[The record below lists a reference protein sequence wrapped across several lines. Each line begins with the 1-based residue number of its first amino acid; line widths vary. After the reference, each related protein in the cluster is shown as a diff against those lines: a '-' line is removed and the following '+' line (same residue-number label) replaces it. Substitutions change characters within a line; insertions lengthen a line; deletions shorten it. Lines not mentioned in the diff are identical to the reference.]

1 MVRASLFNGVGS
13 DANRRRARDSK
24 HREIILLIAVLFAI
38 RSIAFGQESSSPS
51 SGTTP
56 VDANGNAISETERVI
71 VTGSNIPTGEEVG
84 PNPVDTYRREDIT
97 RLGARTPTE
106 FAQRIPAVTGFG
118 INENNDATTRIDLRG
133 IAPKDTLVLQDG
145 RRLANNGLD
154 GFQVDFNQF
163 PFGLVD
169 HIDILKDG
177 ASPVYGTDAVTGVV
191 NVFLIHRFRGL
202 EVYASYGNTNLGF
215 ANDMGQETEYLLA
228 GTGDDKTNI
237 VVYAGAFNEAG
248 IFGRDIN
255 VAHDADY
262 TQWGGQDLRSPFFA
276 GHVTSRIFFPELAGG
291 ARTPT
296 PHSSANQFTSPEYT
310 TAFSGVPKFNGGVKG
325 LATSEKSLFNFAD
338 NTAAVAPADREY
350 LYGSFERDLC
360 NKYLTVFA
368 DFKYFRQ
375 FWDDAR
381 PPSPFLPDVW
391 SDATHPFGI
400 SGFTLSVPTQNA
412 FNPFTVADY
421 TSPGGFNPA
430 FPNTQASVAPPGTAF
445 TTGVFYNALEAPQTD
460 KIRADSYL
468 FTGGL
473 RGTFAEF
480 ANAWDMLKTWQ
491 WETGIRW
498 NEDHRDELIGGVVNN
513 NALRAALLDT
523 DPATA
528 FNAFGL
534 NQNNK
539 LVRDQVYTT
548 IGQVGSV
555 TLLTEDFALNGDI
568 FNLPGGPLS
577 FAAGTVHLTNTAT
590 GNPDAL
596 SVSGQI
602 ITGVSP
608 FGLIK
613 GSRDSWS
620 VYWELRVPITGPT
633 WHFPGA
639 HSLELDYAE
648 RFEDFSDFGQTER
661 PKFALRWQPLGGS
674 PAPLTLRAAYIEAFH
689 APTLSDL
696 FSGPSPFF
704 GFIFDPVLN
713 RPYETQVEFSG
724 NPNLNPEFAYE
735 RTFGGVLTPA
745 AWSNALQGLTISVDY
760 GRLDIRGFQTIL
772 NPHFI
777 VEHELEFPGLGLVV
791 RDPNQGNMIIRVRS
805 PEQNV
810 GRFIESY
817 IDYEAVETFETVRLG
832 HGDWGRF
839 TATFNGT
846 YLADVDVQLF
856 PGTKRFTTVGKFG
869 RAFLGPAGGGNFTH
883 NRWYTSLFYD
893 GAAGSCL
900 QGIDAGVTVHFM
912 GQYWDNVDFTFFD
925 NRPRNPGAPPADQI
939 PIGTSDRKVRE
950 WTTVDL
956 IFNYTFN
963 LPPPAGQNEV
973 AGYAKD
979 GAKSVNMNDGKDKRV
994 MPLSTAE
1001 YNPCGWRAWL
1011 NNTTIILGMNNVFDS
1026 EPPFVA
1032 AAPTNGVFGPTIGG
1046 FDADTTNAKGRFWY
1060 VALKKRF

>member
-1 MVRASLFNGVGS
+1 MVRASLLNGLGS
-13 DANRRRARDSK
+13 DANRRKVRDSR

-38 RSIAFGQESSSPS
+38 RSIAFAQESSSPP

-71 VTGSNIPTGEEVG
+71 VTGSNIPTAEEVG

-97 RLGARTPTE
+97 RLGARTPSE
-106 FAQRIPAVTGFG
+106 LIQRIPAGTGFG
-118 INENNDATTRIDLRG
+118 INENNDTTTRVDLRG
-133 IAPKDTLVLQDG
+133 IGPKDTLVLQDG
-145 RRLANNGLD
+145 RRLANEALSGQSL
-154 GFQVDFNQF
+154 DFNQF

-177 ASPVYGTDAVTGVV
+177 ASPLYGTDAVTGVV

-237 VVYAGAFNEAG
+237 VVYAEAFNQAG

-255 VAHDADY
+255 IAHDADY
-262 TQWGGQDLRSPFFA
+262 TQWGGQDLRNPFFP
-276 GHVTSRIFFPELAGG
+276 GHVGPFLYQPSLNAGSK
-291 ARTPT
+291 TPT
-296 PHSSANQFTSPEYT
+296 PHAYPNAASDPQYVPILSVPRERQLYNFSA
-310 TAFSGVPKFNGGVKG
+310 
-325 LATSEKSLFNFAD
+325 
-338 NTAAVAPADREY
+338 NTAAIAPADREY
-350 LYGSFERDLC
+350 LYGSFEGDLC
-360 NKYLTVFA
+360 DKYLTVFA

-381 PPSPFLPDVW
+381 PPSPFVPDVW
-391 SDATHPFGI
+391 TDATHPFGI

-421 TSPGGFNPA
+421 TSPGGFNAA
-430 FPNTQASVAPPGTAF
+430 FPNTRASAAPPGTAF
-445 TTGVFYNALEAPQTD
+445 TTGVFYQGLEAPQTD
-460 KIRADSYL
+460 KITTNNYL

-473 RGTFAEF
+473 RGNLAEF
-480 ANAWDMLKTWQ
+480 ANAWDILKTWQ

-498 NEDHRDELIGGVVNN
+498 NEDHRVEQIGGVVNN
-513 NALRAALLDT
+513 NALRTALLGT

-528 FNAFGL
+528 FNPFGL
-534 NQNNK
+534 NHNNK
-539 LVRDQVYTT
+539 FVRDQVYATSS
-548 IGQVGSV
+548 QVGSV
-555 TLLTEDFALNGDI
+555 TLLTEDFALNGDL
-568 FNLPGGPLS
+568 FNLPGGPFS
-577 FAAGTVHLTNTAT
+577 FAAGTVHLSNTIS

-596 SVSGQI
+596 SASGQI
-602 ITGVSP
+602 TAGVAP
-608 FGLIK
+608 GGFIRGN
-613 GSRDSWS
+613 RDSWS

-633 WHFPGA
+633 WNFPGA
-639 HSLELDYAE
+639 HSLEFDYAE
-648 RFEDFSDFGQTER
+648 RFEDYSDFGTTER

-674 PAPLTLRAAYIEAFH
+674 PAPLTLRAAYIEAFR

-696 FSGPSPFF
+696 FNPPFQFF

-713 RPYETQVEFSG
+713 RPYQTQVEFSG
-724 NPNLNPEFAYE
+724 NPNLQPEFAYE

-760 GRLDIRGFQTIL
+760 GRLDIRGFQFPL
-772 NPHFI
+772 NPNFI
-777 VEHELEFPGLGLVV
+777 VEHASEFRGLGLVV
-791 RDPNQGNMIIRVRS
+791 RDPSQGNKIILVRS

-817 IDYEAVETFETVRLG
+817 IDYEAAETLETARLG
-832 HGDWGRF
+832 HGDSGRF

-846 YLADVDVQLF
+846 YLADVDLQLF

-869 RAFLGPAGGGNFTH
+869 GGFGGPARGGNFTH
-883 NRWYTSLFYD
+883 NRWYASLFYD
-893 GAAGSCL
+893 GSAGSWL
-900 QGIDAGVTVHFM
+900 QGIDAGVIVHYI
-912 GQYWDNVDFTFFD
+912 GQYWDNVDFTFF
-925 NRPRNPGAPPADQI
+925 NNKPRNPAAPPADQI

-950 WTTVDL
+950 WTTLDL
-956 IFNYTFN
+956 IINYTFN
-963 LPPPAGQNEV
+963 LPPPAAQIDV

-979 GAKSVNMNDGKDKRV
+979 GAKRVKMNDGKEKRV

-1011 NNTTIILGMNNVFDS
+1011 NNTTMTLGMNNVFDS

-1032 AAPTNGVFGPTIGG
+1032 AAPINGTFGPTIGG
-1046 FDADTTNAKGRFWY
+1046 FDQDTTNAKGRFWY
-1060 VALKKRF
+1060 VALKKTF